1 VPSNLDLDRWLPDPQ
16 VRTRHRRQARVPAD
30 RLWHAAETVRVCD
43 SPALGRVV
51 RWRIPDTARD
61 LPYRDLFRRYPFT
74 VLAEDEHWSVSGLCG
89 RVWTLGRD
97 YPRIEGADEF
107 LSWDQS
113 GTVRVLFAHWVD
125 GAGDGKSTL
134 FSESRVQPVDR
145 GARVRMR
152 ALWTALGGFER
163 LIGGEAL
170 RVAVKRA
177 ERS

>member
-1 VPSNLDLDRWLPDPQ
+1 
-16 VRTRHRRQARVPAD
+16 
-30 RLWHAAETVRVCD
+30 VRVCD

-74 VLAEDEHWSVSGLCG
+74 VLAEDEQWSVSGLCG

-97 YPRIEGADEF
+97 YPRIEGAEEF
-107 LSWDQS
+107 LNWNES

-125 GAGDGKSTL
+125 GAGDGKSAL

-145 GARVRMR
+145 RARVRMR
-152 ALWTALGGFER
+152 ALWTAVGGFER